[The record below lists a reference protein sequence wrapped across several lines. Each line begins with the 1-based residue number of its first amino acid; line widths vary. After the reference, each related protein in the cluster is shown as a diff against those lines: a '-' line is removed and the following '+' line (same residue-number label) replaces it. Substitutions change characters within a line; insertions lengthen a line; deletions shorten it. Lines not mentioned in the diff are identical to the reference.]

1 MSAAA
6 SCGSPQTEPSS
17 SPATIR
23 PRPSGSS
30 PATEAAWPTATRSP
44 GPCVITG
51 PAGANGEL
59 QPVPSWILDTASA
72 VATRR
77 SRRFPMA
84 PLEDWLNAR
93 YRNHTSSTDRQ
104 CRGRLSTERIAEL
117 IGFTRQ
123 AVGRWRADGVPRWSA
138 DRAAINA
145 GTHPLEVWP
154 DFHADTDGATTAA
167 THPAAQP

>member
-1 MSAAA
+1 MWFLAGDRGCLAA
-6 SCGSPQTEPSS
+6 GD
-17 SPATIR
+17 TI
-23 PRPSGSS
+23 
-30 PATEAAWPTATRSP
+30 A

-51 PAGANGEL
+51 PDWRHRRAAARPVLDPRHRLGRRYPA
-59 QPVPSWILDTASA
+59 QPPNPDG
-72 VATRR
+72 
-77 SRRFPMA
+77 

-93 YRNHTSSTDRQ
+93 YRNHSSGADRQ

-123 AVGRWRADGVPRWSA
+123 AVGAVARRRVPRWSA

-154 DFHADTDGATTAA
+154 DFHADTDTATTAA
-167 THPAAQP
+167 THRRRSR